1 MSFTPFVRWRNFNLK
16 NLKALLSIFPDLNGN
31 VSRNEVLEDLE
42 ANLKGYKRTAYQF
55 AMQFGLECKAENF
68 TENTYL
74 HYFDDEKLEQYS
86 KFWFANY
93 VAPNPHVTNKDGDSQ
108 INVYKEIANQ
118 LLASPNK
125 QINLKEVYKNLFGSD
140 KSYDMIEN
148 LYSDYADFLNYDKST
163 KLLSIDDENLPGLK
177 IGRAHV

>member
-74 HYFDDEKLEQYS
+74 HYFDDEKLEQYLRITLLLI
-86 KFWFANY
+86 
-93 VAPNPHVTNKDGDSQ
+93 HMLQ
-108 INVYKEIANQ
+108 IRMEIHK
-118 LLASPNK
+118 LMYIK
-125 QINLKEVYKNLFGSD
+125 
-140 KSYDMIEN
+140 
-148 LYSDYADFLNYDKST
+148 
-163 KLLSIDDENLPGLK
+163 KLLINF
-177 IGRAHV
+177 